1 MVNGVRNKICVH
13 GHELRVELRRLNSLH
28 ATRETR
34 RFRAERVQVRL
45 LNGLW
50 HHRMYFGHV
59 FDQNKRL
66 TFIERRHHKFSVQSE
81 TSPALPLRTPVPA
94 LHHRRTLPLHSP
106 TGAALA
112 PHRVVAAQLLAAGS
126 RHLLCVHSRHS
137 GCASLPAKLK

>member
-1 MVNGVRNKICVH
+1 VVNGVRNKIWCH
-13 GHELRVELRRLNSLH
+13 GHELRVELRRLYSLH

-34 RFRAERVQVRL
+34 RFRAERVQARL

-59 FDQNKRL
+59 FGQNKRL

-94 LHHRRTLPLHSP
+94 LHHRRTAATRQPAPPLP
-106 TGAALA
+106 
-112 PHRVVAAQLLAAGS
+112 RI
-126 RHLLCVHSRHS
+126 
-137 GCASLPAKLK
+137 ASSLRSC